1 MAALPLFQLVQMF
14 DELDYAVAITLSAH
28 VMETL
33 AVVNYNCLCV
43 ICNSK
48 ALCWLYAGQNPANT
62 FCTGIVTQL
71 WLSLF
76 HLHYSISEPQNTR
89 LAATSCY
96 AVLHTLCVLFRIL
109 LRVRVASLR
118 LLLLLLLHLLH
129 LLHLL
134 PTRGTLRAAPLSSR
148 CPAATLFFPN
158 RQEREASAARAR

>member
-48 ALCWLYAGQNPANT
+48 ALCWLYAVQNRANT

-71 WLSLF
+71 LLSLF
-76 HLHYSISEPQNTR
+76 HLLSFFLIKSVRSVQTGPIDYQRNISGPQSE
-89 LAATSCY
+89 LQK
-96 AVLHTLCVLFRIL
+96 H
-109 LRVRVASLR
+109 
-118 LLLLLLLHLLH
+118 
-129 LLHLL
+129 
-134 PTRGTLRAAPLSSR
+134 G
-148 CPAATLFFPN
+148 
-158 RQEREASAARAR
+158 